1 MDAEDRKTGIDII
14 GNIPWGTHLCFIYE
28 TQKDLVDILIPYFK
42 AGLENNEFCMWVTS
56 EPFTEEE
63 VKRAMK
69 KALPDFDQFLKKGQ
83 IEIIPYNEWYLKS
96 GRFNSERVLNGWVEK
111 HNQAL
116 VKGYEGLRLTGN
128 MVWLEKKDWRDFS
141 NYEEAINNVI
151 SNYRMLVICSYPLD
165 KCGAFEMVDIFNT
178 HNSLLI
184 RKRGQWKVI
193 ENIEHKLKGES
204 LKFSDK
210 MKRLNIYLQ
219 SKRESEK
226 TLVSK
231 YIHDDIAQTLV
242 ALKMLLYSMN
252 MDLPEGMNVMS
263 ERIQKVSEIID
274 KTVHRVKEIFTEL
287 RPSVLNHFGLVA
299 AIQWKAEEFE
309 NRVGIKCKVAIGSER
324 IDLDWD
330 RSTTI
335 FRIFQELLTNVER
348 HAEATQVNIKLSVK
362 DDKLELKVKDNGKG
376 ILEKQLADPKSFGI
390 IEIIE
395 RVRSLGGE
403 EIFKGVPNKGT
414 IVTIRIP
421 FKTIEAIGKQ

>member
-28 TQKDLVDILIPYFK
+28 TQKDLVNILIPYFK

-69 KALPDFDQFLKKGQ
+69 KALPDFDQFLNKGQ

-96 GRFNSERVLNGWVEK
+96 GRFNSKRVLNGWVEK

-128 MVWLEKKDWRDFS
+128 MFWLEKKDWRDFS

-151 SNYRMLVICSYPLD
+151 SNYRMLVICSYPFD

-178 HNSLLI
+178 HSSLLI
-184 RKRGQWKVI
+184 RKRGQWEVI

-204 LKFSDK
+204 LKFSNK

-242 ALKMLLYSMN
+242 ALKMLLYSMD

-299 AIQWKAEEFE
+299 AIQWKAGEFE

-362 DDKLELKVKDNGKG
+362 DDTLELKVKDNGKG

>member
-1 MDAEDRKTGIDII
+1 MDVEDRKTGIDII
-14 GNIPWGTHLCFIYE
+14 GNKPWGTHLCFIYE
-28 TQKDLVDILIPYFK
+28 TKKDLVDILIPYLK
-42 AGLENNEFCMWVTS
+42 AGLENNELCMLVTS

-63 VKRAMK
+63 AKRAMK

-83 IEIIPYNEWYLKS
+83 IEIIPYDECYLKR
-96 GRFNSERVLNGWVEK
+96 GRFNSKRVLNGWVEK

-116 VKGYEGLRLTGN
+116 VKGYEGLRLAGN
-128 MVWLEKKDWRDFS
+128 MFRLEKKDWRDFS
-141 NYEEAINNVI
+141 NYEKAINNVI
-151 SNYRMLVICSYPLD
+151 SNYRMLAICSYPLD

-178 HNSLLI
+178 HNCLLI
-184 RKRGQWKVI
+184 RKRGKWEVI

-204 LKFSDK
+204 LDFSDK
-210 MKRLNIYLQ
+210 MKRLNIYLE

-226 TLVSK
+226 ILVSK
-231 YIHDDIAQTLV
+231 YIHEDIAQTLV
-242 ALKMLLYSMN
+242 ALKMLLYSMS

-263 ERIQKVSEIID
+263 ERIEKVSEIID
-274 KTVHRVKEIFTEL
+274 QAVHKMKEISTEL

-299 AIQWKAEEFE
+299 AIQWKAQEFE

-335 FRIFQELLTNVER
+335 FRILQELLDNVER
-348 HAEATQVNIKLSVK
+348 HAEATQVNIKLNVR
-362 DDKLELKVKDNGKG
+362 DDILELKVKDNGKG
-376 ILEKQLADPKSFGI
+376 ITEKQLADPKSFGI

-403 EIFKGVPNKGT
+403 EIFKRVPNKGT

>member
-1 MDAEDRKTGIDII
+1 
-14 GNIPWGTHLCFIYE
+14 
-28 TQKDLVDILIPYFK
+28 
-42 AGLENNEFCMWVTS
+42 
-56 EPFTEEE
+56 
-63 VKRAMK
+63 
-69 KALPDFDQFLKKGQ
+69 
-83 IEIIPYNEWYLKS
+83 
-96 GRFNSERVLNGWVEK
+96 
-111 HNQAL
+111 
-116 VKGYEGLRLTGN
+116 
-128 MVWLEKKDWRDFS
+128 
-141 NYEEAINNVI
+141 
-151 SNYRMLVICSYPLD
+151 MLVICSYPLD

-184 RKRGQWKVI
+184 RKRGQWEAI

-252 MDLPEGMNVMS
+252 MNLPEGMNVMS
-263 ERIQKVSEIID
+263 ERIQEMSEIID
-274 KTVHRVKEIFTEL
+274 KTVHRAKEIFTDL

-299 AIQWKAEEFE
+299 AIQWKAQEFE
-309 NRVGIKCKVAIGSER
+309 NRVGTKCKVAIGSER

-335 FRIFQELLTNVER
+335 FRIFQELLTNVEQ

-376 ILEKQLADPKSFGI
+376 ITEKQLADPKSFGI
-390 IEIIE
+390 IEMIE
-395 RVRSLGGE
+395 RIRSLGGE
-403 EIFKGVPNKGT
+403 EIFKGVSNKGT